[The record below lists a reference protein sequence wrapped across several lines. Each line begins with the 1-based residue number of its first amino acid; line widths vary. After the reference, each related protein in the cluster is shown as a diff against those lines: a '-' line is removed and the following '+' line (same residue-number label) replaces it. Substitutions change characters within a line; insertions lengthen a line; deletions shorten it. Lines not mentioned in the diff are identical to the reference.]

1 MSIETGGAHPLATE
15 PDIQLD
21 TELSVNLLDVRAD
34 VIEDHVVVVL
44 VDLRIHHPESDAIYL
59 VDWKRGRMTL
69 VSRASCMHSGMGAEA
84 PVLISTHLSFHLLS
98 GTPSSEWNV

>member
-34 VIEDHVVVVL
+34 VIRDHIVVIL
-44 VDLRIHHPESDAIYL
+44 VDLRITTQKAMPFIL
-59 VDWKRGRMTL
+59 WMGNRG
-69 VSRASCMHSGMGAEA
+69 G
-84 PVLISTHLSFHLLS
+84 
-98 GTPSSEWNV
+98 